1 MVRWSYQFLAQL
13 SRLIDIPPAVRY
25 VLCVFTGLVETVG
38 KLEARAARGPGARL
52 SIATSLPSVPCSG
65 GASLALG
72 ESISVNG
79 VCLTVDAV
87 TKTGFEADAS
97 AETLGK
103 TTLGG
108 LRIGGRVNLERALTL
123 EKRLG
128 GHIVTGHV
136 DGVGTLVSRSPLGEA
151 ERLVFRF
158 PAELGRFIAPKGS
171 VTVDGISLTVNG
183 VTGDTFDVAI
193 IPRTRQ
199 ETCIGELGPGG
210 VVNLE
215 VDVLARYV
223 LRALEAKSLGHA
235 DEKDAAMTELLR
247 KNGYM

>member
-1 MVRWSYQFLAQL
+1 MVVPIREASVKALVDF
-13 SRLIDIPPAVRY
+13 PPSVRY

-52 SIATSLPSVPCSG
+52 SIATSLPS
-65 GASLALG
+65 LALG
-72 ESISVNG
+72 ESISVSG

-87 TKTGFEADAS
+87 TKTGFEADTS
-97 AETLGK
+97 GETLEK

-108 LRIGGRVNLERALTL
+108 LSIGARVNLERALTL
-123 EKRLG
+123 EKGLG
-128 GHIVTGHV
+128 GHMVTGHV

-158 PAELGRFIAPKGS
+158 PAALGRFIAPKGS
-171 VTVDGISLTVNG
+171 VAVDGISLTVNG

-210 VVNLE
+210 AVNLE

-223 LRALEAKSLGHA
+223 LRALDSKAGAA
-235 DEKDAAMTELLR
+235 DKDAASATGSAADAAMVELLR

>member
-1 MVRWSYQFLAQL
+1 M
-13 SRLIDIPPAVRY
+13 
-25 VLCVFTGLVETVG
+25 FTGLVETVG

-52 SIATSLPSVPCSG
+52 SIATSLPSLV
-65 GASLALG
+65 LG

-97 AETLGK
+97 GETLQK
-103 TTLGG
+103 TTLGA
-108 LRIGGRVNLERALTL
+108 LRVGSRLNLERALTL

-136 DGVGTLVSRSPLGEA
+136 DGVGTLVSRAPLGEA
-151 ERLVFRF
+151 ERLAFRF
-158 PAELGRFIAPKGS
+158 PPELGRFIAPKGS

-183 VTGDTFDVAI
+183 VSDDTFDVAI

-199 ETCIGELGPGG
+199 ETGIGELALGG
-210 VVNLE
+210 AVNLE

-223 LRALEAKSLGHA
+223 LRALEAKGA
-235 DEKDAAMTELLR
+235 GAAEKDAAMAELLR